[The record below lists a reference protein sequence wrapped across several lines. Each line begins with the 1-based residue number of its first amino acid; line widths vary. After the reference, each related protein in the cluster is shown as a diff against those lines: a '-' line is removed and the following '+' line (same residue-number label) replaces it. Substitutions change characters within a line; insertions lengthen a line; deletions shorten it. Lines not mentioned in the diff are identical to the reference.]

1 MSEWLVRYSLR
12 EKMIVALAL
21 LVMVVIGVHSL
32 VIEPYQ
38 LRVAGLQSELEQQR
52 ADLDW
57 MRSAVANLPAD
68 GTALETETV
77 EIDGTLANF
86 VDQAVRRQGLSGQLT
101 QMSPVGVDEIR
112 MRYGAVDFNKLVGF
126 IAQVNASGLEVK
138 DIRISPSDIP
148 GIVDSNIVLVR
159 REVAN

>member
-1 MSEWLVRYSLR
+1 MMSEWLVRYSLR

-21 LVMVVIGVHSL
+21 LVMVVIAAHSL

-38 LRVAGLQSELEQQR
+38 LRVAELQSELEQQR

-57 MRSAVANLPAD
+57 MRSAVANLPAE
-68 GTALETETV
+68 GAAPEIV

-86 VDQAVRRQGLSGQLT
+86 IDQAVRRQGLSGQLT
-101 QMSPVGVDEIR
+101 QMSPVGADEIR
-112 MRYGAVDFNKLVGF
+112 MRYSAVDFNKLVGF
-126 IAQVNASGLEVK
+126 IAQVNASGLDVK

-159 REVAN
+159 RQVAN